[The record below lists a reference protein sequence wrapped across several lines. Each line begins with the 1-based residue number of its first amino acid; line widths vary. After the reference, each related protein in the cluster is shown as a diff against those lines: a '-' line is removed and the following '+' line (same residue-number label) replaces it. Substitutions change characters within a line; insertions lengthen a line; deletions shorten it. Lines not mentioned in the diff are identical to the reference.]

1 MLSYRHHVT
10 DKVLSWRPKHTTMD
24 TKNKV
29 REALELCYRWME
41 AIYPEK
47 LFPFP
52 APHDMADGI
61 EARIARQAAKEALA
75 EIDAAPDN
83 QYLWALVN
91 SLCLSRE
98 QWTSLIRDLL
108 DRGASLPRPE
118 QMTTET
124 GRNNLAPAA
133 GLTVEEIVRIA
144 GDWFNHVVLDMSAG
158 DDAASD
164 LRTRLTAAIEA
175 KR

>member
-1 MLSYRHHVT
+1 M
-10 DKVLSWRPKHTTMD
+10 DKK
-24 TKNKV
+24 KI

-75 EIDAAPDN
+75 ELDAAPDN
-83 QYLWALVN
+83 QYSWALVN
-91 SLCLSRE
+91 SLRLSRE

-108 DRGASLPRPE
+108 DRGASLPCPE

-133 GLTVEEIVRIA
+133 WLTVEEVERANNVKDQCIA
-144 GDWFNHVVLDMSAG
+144 TAWDGLSGKILVDGGSGTMRELLC
-158 DDAASD
+158 DAHD
-164 LRTRLTAAIEA
+164 VIRYLLN